1 MDIQNAQLNWKTMWY
16 TTSGPGANNVI
27 TSCGVTLMDANPDD
41 SVPLSNT
48 TLWGIENYDVTAPV
62 LAKLSSNQGW
72 KNIVRFDFKSPWL
85 KKPEVRWDRCLWFIN
100 NLTLS
105 IHTH

>member
-1 MDIQNAQLNWKTMWY
+1 MDIQNARLNWKTMWY

-48 TLWGIENYDVTAPV
+48 TLWGIENYDVTLPV
-62 LAKLSSNQGW
+62 QQAYADNQY
-72 KNIVRFDFKSPWL
+72 VRFDFKSPWL